1 MNKHTEHDT
10 REHLLATGEQLCL
23 QRGFTGMGLSELL
36 KTAEVPKGSFYHYFR
51 SKEAFGVAMLERHY
65 AAYHQRLTELLQSG
79 EGNYRDRIL
88 AYYQQTLNQFCQHG
102 TISGCLTVKLSA
114 EVCDLSEDMRSA
126 MDKGARGVIALL
138 SQALENG
145 RKNHCLTFCGEP
157 LQQAQVLYALWLG
170 ANLQAK
176 ISRSFEP
183 LENALAHVK
192 NIIATPAVYQAFFIT
207 RRPGA
212 FMSSEKLYS
221 PLKVGAITAANRIFM
236 APLTRLRSIEP
247 GDIPTPL
254 MAEYYRQ
261 RASAGLIISEAT
273 QISAQAKGYAGAP
286 GIHSQEQIA
295 AWKKITAGVHAENG
309 HMAVQLWHTGRISH
323 ASLQPGGQAPVA
335 PSALS
340 AGTRTSLRDENGQAI
355 RVETSMPRAL
365 ELGEIPGI
373 VNDFRQAIANA
384 REAGFDLVELH
395 SAHGYLL
402 HQFLSP
408 SSNHRTDQY
417 GGSVENRARLVLEVV
432 DAGIEEWGADRIG
445 IRISPIG
452 TFQNTDNGPN
462 EEADALYLIE
472 QLGKRGIAYLHMSE
486 PDWAG
491 GEPYTDAFREKV
503 RARFHGPIIGAG
515 AYTVEKA
522 ETLIGKGLIDA
533 VAFGRDWIANPDLV
547 ARLQRKAEL
556 NPQRAESFYG
566 GGAEGYTDYPTL

>member
-1 MNKHTEHDT
+1 
-10 REHLLATGEQLCL
+10 
-23 QRGFTGMGLSELL
+23 
-36 KTAEVPKGSFYHYFR
+36 
-51 SKEAFGVAMLERHY
+51 
-65 AAYHQRLTELLQSG
+65 
-79 EGNYRDRIL
+79 
-88 AYYQQTLNQFCQHG
+88 
-102 TISGCLTVKLSA
+102 
-114 EVCDLSEDMRSA
+114 
-126 MDKGARGVIALL
+126 
-138 SQALENG
+138 
-145 RKNHCLTFCGEP
+145 
-157 LQQAQVLYALWLG
+157 
-170 ANLQAK
+170 
-176 ISRSFEP
+176 
-183 LENALAHVK
+183 
-192 NIIATPAVYQAFFIT
+192 
-207 RRPGA
+207 
-212 FMSSEKLYS
+212 MSSEKLYS

-261 RASAGLIISEAT
+261 RASAGLIISD
-273 QISAQAKGYAGAP
+273 SAQTKGYAGAP
-286 GIHSQEQIA
+286 GIHSPEQIA

-309 HMAVQLWHTGRISH
+309 HMALQLWHTGRISH

-365 ELGEIPGI
+365 ELEEIPGI
-373 VNDFRQAIANA
+373 VNNFRQAIANA

-432 DAGIEEWGADRIG
+432 DAGIEEWGVDRIG
-445 IRISPIG
+445 IRVSPIG

-547 ARLQRKAEL
+547 ARLQLKAEL

>member
-1 MNKHTEHDT
+1 
-10 REHLLATGEQLCL
+10 
-23 QRGFTGMGLSELL
+23 
-36 KTAEVPKGSFYHYFR
+36 
-51 SKEAFGVAMLERHY
+51 
-65 AAYHQRLTELLQSG
+65 
-79 EGNYRDRIL
+79 
-88 AYYQQTLNQFCQHG
+88 
-102 TISGCLTVKLSA
+102 
-114 EVCDLSEDMRSA
+114 
-126 MDKGARGVIALL
+126 
-138 SQALENG
+138 
-145 RKNHCLTFCGEP
+145 
-157 LQQAQVLYALWLG
+157 
-170 ANLQAK
+170 
-176 ISRSFEP
+176 
-183 LENALAHVK
+183 
-192 NIIATPAVYQAFFIT
+192 
-207 RRPGA
+207 
-212 FMSSEKLYS
+212 MSSEKLYS

-286 GIHSQEQIA
+286 GIHSPEQIA

-340 AGTRTSLRDENGQAI
+340 AGTRTSLR
-355 RVETSMPRAL
+355 
-365 ELGEIPGI
+365 
-373 VNDFRQAIANA
+373 
-384 REAGFDLVELH
+384 H

-445 IRISPIG
+445 IRVSPIG

>member
-1 MNKHTEHDT
+1 MH
-10 REHLLATGEQLCL
+10 R
-23 QRGFTGMGLSELL
+23 
-36 KTAEVPKGSFYHYFR
+36 
-51 SKEAFGVAMLERHY
+51 
-65 AAYHQRLTELLQSG
+65 
-79 EGNYRDRIL
+79 
-88 AYYQQTLNQFCQHG
+88 
-102 TISGCLTVKLSA
+102 
-114 EVCDLSEDMRSA
+114 
-126 MDKGARGVIALL
+126 
-138 SQALENG
+138 
-145 RKNHCLTFCGEP
+145 
-157 LQQAQVLYALWLG
+157 
-170 ANLQAK
+170 
-176 ISRSFEP
+176 
-183 LENALAHVK
+183 
-192 NIIATPAVYQAFFIT
+192 
-207 RRPGA
+207 
-212 FMSSEKLYS
+212 
-221 PLKVGAITAANRIFM
+221 
-236 APLTRLRSIEP
+236 
-247 GDIPTPL
+247 
-254 MAEYYRQ
+254 
-261 RASAGLIISEAT
+261 
-273 QISAQAKGYAGAP
+273 
-286 GIHSQEQIA
+286 IHSQVQIA

-503 RARFHGPIIGAG
+503 RTRFHGPIIGAG
-515 AYTVEKA
+515 AYTVEK
-522 ETLIGKGLIDA
+522 LK
-533 VAFGRDWIANPDLV
+533 R
-547 ARLQRKAEL
+547 
-556 NPQRAESFYG
+556 
-566 GGAEGYTDYPTL
+566 

>member
-1 MNKHTEHDT
+1 
-10 REHLLATGEQLCL
+10 
-23 QRGFTGMGLSELL
+23 
-36 KTAEVPKGSFYHYFR
+36 
-51 SKEAFGVAMLERHY
+51 
-65 AAYHQRLTELLQSG
+65 
-79 EGNYRDRIL
+79 
-88 AYYQQTLNQFCQHG
+88 
-102 TISGCLTVKLSA
+102 
-114 EVCDLSEDMRSA
+114 
-126 MDKGARGVIALL
+126 
-138 SQALENG
+138 
-145 RKNHCLTFCGEP
+145 
-157 LQQAQVLYALWLG
+157 
-170 ANLQAK
+170 
-176 ISRSFEP
+176 
-183 LENALAHVK
+183 
-192 NIIATPAVYQAFFIT
+192 
-207 RRPGA
+207 
-212 FMSSEKLYS
+212 
-221 PLKVGAITAANRIFM
+221 
-236 APLTRLRSIEP
+236 
-247 GDIPTPL
+247 

-286 GIHSQEQIA
+286 GIHSPEQIA

-365 ELGEIPGI
+365 ELEEIPGI

-445 IRISPIG
+445 IRVSSIG